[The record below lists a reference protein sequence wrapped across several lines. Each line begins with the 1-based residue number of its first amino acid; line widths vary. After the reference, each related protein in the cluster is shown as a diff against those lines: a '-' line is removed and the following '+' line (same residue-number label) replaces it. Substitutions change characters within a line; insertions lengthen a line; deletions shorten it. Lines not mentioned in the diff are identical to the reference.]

1 MRRPGLLMGV
11 RAAPSLHAPLRYA
24 WIAAYAFRRYSTYRV
39 AALSATFTNTVF
51 GFLRAFVLIA
61 VWRARPALGGY
72 DVTDAV
78 TFSFL
83 TQGLIEPVRVF
94 GGSLD
99 LTERIR
105 TGDVAVDLHRPVDLQ
120 GWWLADDLGRA
131 AFAVLSRGTLPLVA
145 GGLAFSLRWPPSPG
159 RWAAFA
165 VAVLLAVLVSFGLRY
180 LVSLAV
186 FWLHDDRGIQA
197 ISLVTTMFFSG
208 MIVPLVVFPGPLAA
222 VARTLPWAALV
233 QMPAD
238 VFLGTRTDLS
248 AVYAFQAGWAVAL
261 LVAGRLL
268 TMAARRRLVIHG
280 G

>member
-1 MRRPGLLMGV
+1 MRL
-11 RAAPSLHAPLRYA
+11 YA

-51 GFLRAFVLIA
+51 GFMRAGVLMTL
-61 VWRARPALGGY
+61 WHARPSLGGY

-83 TQGLIEPVRVF
+83 TQALIEPVRIF

-105 TGDVAVDLHRPVDLQ
+105 TGDVSIDLHRPVDLQ

-131 AFAVLSRGTLPLVA
+131 GFALISRGLPPMLGGALIFSLHWPSPATWLAFAG
-145 GGLAFSLRWPPSPG
+145 
-159 RWAAFA
+159 
-165 VAVLLAVLVSFGLRY
+165 AVLLGVLVSFGLRY

-186 FWLHDDRGIQA
+186 FWLHDDRGIHG
-197 ISLVTTMFFSG
+197 ISLVVSMFFSG
-208 MIVPLVVFPGPLAA
+208 LIVPLTIFPGVLGTAA
-222 VARTLPWAALV
+222 HALPWAALV
-233 QMPAD
+233 QLPAD
-238 VFLGTRTDLS
+238 VYLGKRTDLLD
-248 AVYAFQAGWAVAL
+248 VYAFQAAWAAAL
-261 LVAGRLL
+261 LGAGRLL
-268 TMAARRRLVIHG
+268 TMSARRRLVVNG

>member
-1 MRRPGLLMGV
+1 LRSPSV
-11 RAAPSLHAPLRYA
+11 RARAEPSLHAPLRYA
-24 WIAAYAFRRYSTYRV
+24 WVAAYAFRRYSTYRV
-39 AALSATFTNTVF
+39 AAVSATFTNTVF

-72 DVTDAV
+72 DVADAM

-105 TGDVAVDLHRPVDLQ
+105 TGDIAIDLHRPVDLQ

-131 AFAVLSRGTLPLVA
+131 AFAVLSRGAPPLIV

-165 VAVLLAVLVSFGLRY
+165 VAVLLAVLVSFALRY
-180 LVSLAV
+180 LYSLAV
-186 FWLHDDRGIQA
+186 FWIHDDRGVTA

-208 MIVPLVVFPGPLAA
+208 MIIPLVVFPGPLAA
-222 VARTLPWAALV
+222 VARVLPWAALIQV
-233 QMPAD
+233 PAD
-238 VFLGTRTDLS
+238 VFLGKRADPLG
-248 AVYAFQAGWAVAL
+248 AYAFQAAWAVAL

-268 TMAARRRLVIHG
+268 TVAAQRRLVIHG